1 VAAAVCGATRRA
13 RRYRVGVLAA
23 GLGAMLAAPAPARAQ
38 EVGYTASLFVARSTY
53 PTDRFTS
60 IYLFNSVDLTAGP
73 VRASFS
79 LPFVR
84 QRVTTFD
91 AAVDPLTGVLTDLET
106 TTTGLGDPLVR
117 ADLRV
122 VDDRSRGLQV
132 AIAGSVK
139 LPLVDADDGLGTGV
153 ADYGI
158 GGSLFKA
165 AGRTSL
171 YADVLFWKY
180 GDPEGIDFDDSL
192 SYSVGMGRV
201 IGGGRWSAMV
211 SLAGFSQGIGDTAP
225 PVQLNVAV
233 LALAGRRQSV
243 AVTAGIGL
251 NEGSG
256 FSIGTSWRIGS

>member
-1 VAAAVCGATRRA
+1 
-13 RRYRVGVLAA
+13 
-23 GLGAMLAAPAPARAQ
+23 MLAAPAPARAQ
-38 EVGYTASLFVARSTY
+38 EVGYTASLFAARSTY

-60 IYLFNSVDLTAGP
+60 LYFFNSVDLTAGP
-73 VRASFS
+73 VRASLS
-79 LPFVR
+79 LPLVR

-91 AAVDPLTGVLTDLET
+91 AAVDPATGLVTDLET

-117 ADLRV
+117 ADVRV
-122 VDDRSRGLQV
+122 IDDRSLGLQV
-132 AIAGSVK
+132 AVAASVK
-139 LPLVDADDGLGTGV
+139 LPVVDAEDGLGTGET
-153 ADYGI
+153 DYGI
-158 GGSLFKA
+158 GASVFKT
-165 AGRTSL
+165 AGRTSV

-180 GDPEGIDFDDSL
+180 GDPEGIDFEDSL

-201 IGGGRWSAMV
+201 LGSSRWSAMV
-211 SLAGFSQGIGDTAP
+211 SLAGFSQGVGAAAP